1 MLKQKGHRKSVIQNR
16 WLGVNFNYIIYRKKV
31 NIQGHNLGKPSILS
45 LTIIN
50 AYLANV

>member
-1 MLKQKGHRKSVIQNR
+1 MLKQKRYLKSVIHNR
-16 WLGVNFNYIIYRKKV
+16 VLGVNFNYIIYRKKA
-31 NIQGHNLGKPSILS
+31 NIQGYNLGKLSILS